1 MLQLQEAEK
10 NLSEIKNKVNN
21 GDKKKEQESAA
32 I

>member
-10 NLSEIKNKVNN
+10 SLNEIKKKVNN
-21 GDKKKEQESAA
+21 GDKKKEKESAA

>member
-10 NLSEIKNKVNN
+10 SLSEIKNKVNN

>member
-10 NLSEIKNKVNN
+10 SLNEIKKKVNN
-21 GDKKKEQESAA
+21 GDKKKEQESVA